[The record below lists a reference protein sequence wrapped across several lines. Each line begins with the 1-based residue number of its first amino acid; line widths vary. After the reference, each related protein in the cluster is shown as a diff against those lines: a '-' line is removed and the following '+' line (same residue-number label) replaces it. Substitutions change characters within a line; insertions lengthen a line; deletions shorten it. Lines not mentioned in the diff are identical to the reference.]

1 MLEDSL
7 TIRNEMMSARQRWR
21 ILLDSLPESFVL
33 ARIVVVPRA
42 MRAFVASVGMKHAS
56 GGGGAW

>member
-33 ARIVVVPRA
+33 ARIVMAPCA
-42 MRAFVASVGMKHAS
+42 TLAFVATVRMKHAS
-56 GGGGAW
+56 GGGGA